1 MKNLCKTYGGGG
13 SNEKSENQRER
24 ERQRLRGRKGGL
36 GKEKISQWFKIGP

>member
-1 MKNLCKTYGGGG
+1 MEEEVLMKRVRI
-13 SNEKSENQRER
+13 SER